1 MERVAVEAAMY
12 APAISLAISL
22 AINPGEIIL
31 LPISQ
36 AETIQETD
44 NPEVSLTGQIIL
56 VKEDLAAITTMA
68 ARVRQME
75 QIRQEP

>member
-12 APAISLAISL
+12 APAISLAI
-22 AINPGEIIL
+22 NPAEITL

-44 NPEVSLTGQIIL
+44 NPEVNLTGEIIL